1 MASPSKYKARC
12 IINTALIKLNYSGSY
27 VKYILMIVAIT
38 INITAANKS
47 ITLAVFRL
55 EKNLNYKLMPE

>member
-1 MASPSKYKARC
+1 MASSSKYKARC

-55 EKNLNYKLMPE
+55 EKKLKL